1 MNKRSATE
9 HNRHLIDSTGIRPDP
24 AKTEAIATFPNPKSV
39 RELRRFLG
47 MSGYYRRFVANYADI
62 AAPLYQLLKKNQK
75 WLWTGKEEE
84 AFQQLKLC
92 LQQPPIGRHF
102 QENWLVEVHCDGSRS
117 GLGAVLL
124 QKNEGQEHVVTY
136 ISRNLSAAEAR
147 YHSNELECLAV
158 VWALRVLRPYVFGRT
173 FRVVTDNSAIKW
185 LFNKRQINDKFG
197 RWVMALTEFQGS
209 VEFVH
214 RTGREHSVPD
224 ALSRAPV
231 GEAGEEADLVCE
243 RLVCMA

>member
-1 MNKRSATE
+1 GQEEKKTAT
-9 HNRHLIDSTGIRPDP
+9 
-24 AKTEAIATFPNPKSV
+24 
-39 RELRRFLG
+39 
-47 MSGYYRRFVANYADI
+47 
-62 AAPLYQLLKKNQK
+62 
-75 WLWTGKEEE
+75 
-84 AFQQLKLC
+84 
-92 LQQPPIGRHF
+92 QQPPIGRHF

-197 RWVMALTEFQGS
+197 RWVMALMEFQGS
-209 VEFVH
+209 VEFLH

-231 GEAGEEADLVCE
+231 GEAEEEADLVCE
-243 RLVCMA
+243 RVVCMAVDAIRKDEMAAAQTADP